1 MYGNVMPKKMII
13 PIVYMMSK
21 MQTRKVETIIMISY
35 IIGKIIFLGIRLP
48 YIFGIIT
55 SPPATP
61 FHQNISPANGL
72 NPRPRRTIVLL
83 PRLRDQGGWTALLP
97 TLNMPLALQTAPLTR
112 LVLLFTHPPYAN
124 NTLQLQVSEY
134 ISPS

>member
-1 MYGNVMPKKMII
+1 MPNQFPNARIDFYKSCVS
-13 PIVYMMSK
+13 PIH
-21 MQTRKVETIIMISY
+21 
-35 IIGKIIFLGIRLP
+35 
-48 YIFGIIT
+48 

-97 TLNMPLALQTAPLTR
+97 TPTMPLALQTAHPTR
-112 LVLLFTHPPYAN
+112 LVLLYTPRHTPIIRYNCRLLNVFRLATYNETSFSFWA
-124 NTLQLQVSEY
+124 TIYLR
-134 ISPS
+134 PSSHNPLLLYPFIIH

>member
-72 NPRPRRTIVLL
+72 NPK
-83 PRLRDQGGWTALLP
+83 A
-97 TLNMPLALQTAPLTR
+97 QTDHSC
-112 LVLLFTHPPYAN
+112 FC
-124 NTLQLQVSEY
+124 QD
-134 ISPS
+134 